1 MSVKLEFRVIRPLKG
16 DIFRSS
22 SQTIVNTVNCVGV
35 MGKGIALG
43 FKQRYP
49 EMYDDYVRRCNAGE
63 VRLGKPYLY
72 KRSAPPH
79 ILNFPTKDHWRSVA
93 NLKDIVAGLEYLQQ
107 HYKEWG
113 IESLAVPPLGCGE
126 GQLEWKVVGPTLY
139 RYLSVLNIPV
149 ELYAPFGTP
158 DEQLQLSFL
167 NPLQVNGNVDLRQT
181 QDKRMD
187 AAWIALVE
195 VLQQIEREP
204 FHWPI
209 GRVSFQKI
217 AYFATE
223 AGIPTGLSYTKGS
236 YGPYTA
242 DLKKVIARLVNNG
255 IIQEE
260 QSGKMFVVK
269 VGPTFGDA
277 ERAYHNDLEKWK
289 VLIGKI
295 ADLFMRM
302 RTNQAEIAAT
312 VHFAYLNLQKKGNKK
327 PSEIE
332 ILTEVM
338 IWKQRRRPPLNKEEV
353 SLAIRNLGMLGW
365 LETKPSK
372 NLPVPDEDLVG
383 A

>member
-1 MSVKLEFRVIRPLKG
+1 MVKPLKA
-16 DIFRSS
+16 DMFKSRA
-22 SQTIVNTVNCVGV
+22 QTLVNTVNCVGV

-43 FKQRYP
+43 FKQRFP
-49 EMYDDYVRRCNAGE
+49 EMFDDYVRKCTARE
-63 VRLGKPYLY
+63 VSLGRPYLF
-72 KRSAPPH
+72 KRTVPPN

-93 NLKDIVAGLEYLQQ
+93 NLRDIVAGLEYLQQ

-113 IESLAVPPLGCGE
+113 ITSLAVPPLGCGE

-139 RYLSVLNIPV
+139 RYLSLLDIPV

-167 NPLQVNGNVDLRQT
+167 EQKHDASMPSIRQS

-187 AAWIALVE
+187 SAWIALVE
-195 VLQQIEREP
+195 ILQQIEREP

-223 AGIPTGLSYTKGS
+223 VGIPTGLTYSRGS
-236 YGPYTA
+236 YGPYSP
-242 DLKKVIARLVNNG
+242 DLKKLIARLVNNG
-255 IIQEE
+255 LIEEE
-260 QSGKMFVVK
+260 QFGRMFVVK
-269 VGPTFGDA
+269 VGPTFEDA
-277 ERAYHNDLEKWK
+277 ERAYHHELERWK
-289 VLIGKI
+289 GSLSKI

-302 RTNQAEIAAT
+302 RTDQAEIAAT
-312 VHFAYLNLQKKGNKK
+312 VHFAYQSLLRNVKRK

-332 ILTEVM
+332 ILSEVM
-338 IWKQRRRPPLNKEEV
+338 TWKQRRRPPLSKEEV

-372 NLPVPDEDLVG
+372 NLPVPDEGLVG
-383 A
+383 V